1 MIDGAWARAMVNLL
15 GAGRGAIGAIDAGRP
30 GVEGVEGEHEIFESF
45 VAELFDA
52 GAGFVDDETGEG
64 GELLVV
70 DGIEQVNEKRR
81 GFLHLLMTQG
91 DGAFF
96 DGLDILGV

>member
-1 MIDGAWARAMVNLL
+1 MPLRAQYSPCAR
-15 GAGRGAIGAIDAGRP
+15 RRAGRP

-64 GELLVV
+64 GELLLV
-70 DGIEQVNEKRR
+70 DGIEQVNEKQR

>member
-1 MIDGAWARAMVNLL
+1 MDNLL
-15 GAGRGAIGAIDAGRP
+15 GVGRGAIGAIDAGCP

-52 GAGFVDDETGEG
+52 GVGFVDDETGEG

-81 GFLHLLMTQG
+81 GFLHLLLT
-91 DGAFF
+91 
-96 DGLDILGV
+96 